1 MVRKTIQIGKEE
13 KHLVEVEVSQWTGKA
28 RIIIDGNEVA
38 YDSVLT
44 SKSFNF
50 VVGINEKH
58 NLTVKIGGVVTP
70 IIDFYVDQNIATS
83 ASQGSKN
90 TKRSVVEW
98 IIIIILTL
106 MAGIAGY
113 VFMQY
118 LLTSLFG

>member
-98 IIIIILTL
+98 IIIIILTI